1 MGQQFLSAYDAG
13 DPDQQPREPES
24 CPHDDTKLLSPSSP
38 RLTPESSPWAGTRP
52 LWCRG
57 CSRVVDRVPVD
68 EAGE

>member
-13 DPDQQPREPES
+13 NPDERPQE
-24 CPHDDTKLLSPSSP
+24 CPHDDTKLLGPSSP
-38 RLTPESSPWAGTRP
+38 RLTPESSPWAGARP

-68 EAGE
+68 EAD